1 MTNVLMVCT
10 GNICRSPIAAAL
22 LRAELARHKI
32 DGVSVS
38 SAGTGAWDGTPAS
51 EGAYL
56 VSLEHEV
63 DLSSHRALLLTRD
76 LVEKADLI
84 FTMARHQRARV
95 DELGGAAR
103 VHLLGE
109 FVGKTGQEAEV
120 ADPFGADLDTY
131 RATFDQLSG
140 LVAAAADR
148 IVEDSGDGYKRD

>member
-32 DGVSVS
+32 DEISVS

-56 VSLEHEV
+56 ISLEHDV
-63 DLSSHRALLLTRD
+63 DLSGHRAVLLTRD
-76 LVEKADLI
+76 LVERADLI

-95 DELGGAAR
+95 DELGGADR
-103 VHLLGE
+103 VHVLGE

-131 RATFDQLSG
+131 RATYDQLSG

-148 IVEDSGDGYKRD
+148 IVEDSGD

>member
-22 LRAELARHKI
+22 MRAELERHQMEGI
-32 DGVSVS
+32 SVS

-63 DLSSHRALLLTRD
+63 DLSGHRAQLLTRD
-76 LVEKADLI
+76 VVENADLI
-84 FTMARHQRARV
+84 FTMARHQRSRV
-95 DELGGAAR
+95 EELGGTAR

-109 FVGKTGQEAEV
+109 FAGMTGQEAEV

-131 RATFDQLSG
+131 RATYDQLSG
-140 LVAAAADR
+140 FVVAAANR
-148 IVEDSGDGYKRD
+148 IAEDSGDGRKRD